1 MLARGC
7 GAPAG
12 RLRLFGVARGPGA
25 RAPGGR
31 MPSYWIVKTEPST
44 YSFDDLARQKTA
56 VWDGVK
62 NNLALKHLRQ
72 MKPGDRVL
80 VYHTGDEKAVV
91 GVADVTSESYPDPKQ
106 KDPKLAVV
114 DLRAGER
121 LPRPVP
127 LAEIKKERAFADL
140 ALVRIG
146 RLSVMPASPD
156 QYKRLLVLGGS
167 K

>member
-1 MLARGC
+1 
-7 GAPAG
+7 
-12 RLRLFGVARGPGA
+12 
-25 RAPGGR
+25 
-31 MPSYWIVKTEPST
+31 MPNYWIVKTEPST
-44 YSFDDLARQKTA
+44 YSYDDLAGQKTA

-91 GVADVTSESYPDPKQ
+91 GVAEVASEPYPDPKQ
-106 KDPKLAVV
+106 ADPKLTVV
-114 DLRAGER
+114 KLKAGER

-127 LAEIKKERAFADL
+127 LAEIKGDRAFADL
-140 ALVRIG
+140 GLVRMG
-146 RLSVMPASPD
+146 RLSVMPASAD
-156 QYKRLLVLGGS
+156 QFKRILKLGGS